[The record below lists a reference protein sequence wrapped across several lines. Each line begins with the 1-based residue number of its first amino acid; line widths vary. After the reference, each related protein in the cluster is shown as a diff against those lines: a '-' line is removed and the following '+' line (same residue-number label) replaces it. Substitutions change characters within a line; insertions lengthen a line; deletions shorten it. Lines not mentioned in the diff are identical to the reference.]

1 MPHMQC
7 HTWAAVI
14 FFVGVAG
21 ADDTFR
27 RWLSQLHFAAPSL
40 NVSTPFLPNA
50 SKIVFDAGNCTDLTI
65 GGVHIKDS
73 SNGPNLDFSLNVTDA
88 GVLCFLH
95 SSTAS
100 LTTEME
106 LKGIEFAASATITPF
121 VGQGVH
127 LPIGIALPVG
137 IAVSGCRLN
146 VPDVRLHFHALP
158 SSMARLEANKS
169 LVADALRESMRNLLC
184 RSIAELITERGS
196 TALKTISQSLV
207 DFMQVPPTP
216 ALPLVQEPVMD
227 WGSYPP
233 LLLGKAMLAERLKN
247 SGDAHRFDGL
257 QIPITGDFGIHVGMV
272 EIAGLRSL
280 QSPGM
285 SLGGGSGT
293 INASVAGQHLSVS
306 VASQLQVTSSPS
318 VPDLRQNLNLSIDF
332 TNFSLS
338 AQVLAML
345 SRRMFDSLSVEEL
358 QSPGCL
364 VACAKNATDPYY
376 NSLGLREAHIGLDG
390 LGLGLAAP
398 AGLAADLANAFDT
411 LVSALL
417 GGYLQTLM
425 RTANGMGAGF
435 FRTLPQMIW
444 PLLNQLAEDHPC
456 EELASHEFVVGE
468 PVQLALQLASV
479 SLAFVGL
486 AAGLTAEVIRRCKQQ
501 RLRPPATGTQ
511 DATFQDEHDAESNS
525 SMPTSSTK
533 QTPVTDGL
541 CLAMSGVPCGL
552 AIFYPF
558 AVLAVLCLF
567 LYADLSLGTSVD
579 LDIEAGEHRMT
590 FGSLF
595 SFSLIGTI
603 GGTWNAG
610 AYAISLLTLL
620 FSGIWPI
627 MKLFFLLCAWLLPSR
642 LLSESTRGRMLGLL
656 DTCGKYSFLD
666 SWFLVLCM
674 SAFSMKW
681 EGDGASLSVLTN
693 ARPAY
698 YMFLLATMLSLVLGN
713 IASWYHHSAK
723 PQPSA
728 AQLPSHPRNRRISL
742 GSYWR
747 SRGAQAAVASS
758 LLLCTVVIV
767 VGIFVSSF
775 QLNMAGLG
783 AKILFQEEMHEIS
796 YSLVSAGAS
805 LSASMPGDAGLMA
818 LETVF
823 LLLSAVVPVL
833 LLVALLLLWLLPLTA
848 SEQDG
853 LLYACHVMDAWSTLD
868 VFVITVIVAHG
879 EFTRLAARL
888 VATGSLAPAC
898 NLARDQFGASCMD
911 LGLELEPGFAAL
923 LVAGI
928 VVLLVPRAMQQLA
941 RSAAQVRDQLPSVKA
956 ADAEKDAGEP
966 ARPTFELEA
975 ADGSMTNGTGGASC
989 RVSVQ
994 MPSFGFDSFVPRASG
1009 NRGHLHSVVP

>member
-1 MPHMQC
+1 MPRMQC
-7 HTWAAVI
+7 HTWVAVT

-21 ADDTFR
+21 TDDMFR
-27 RWLSQLHFAAPSL
+27 RWLSQFGFAAPSL
-40 NVSTPFLPNA
+40 NVSTPFWPSA
-50 SKIVFDAGNCTDLTI
+50 SSIVFDAGNCTDLTI
-65 GGVHIKDS
+65 GGVRIKDS
-73 SNGPNLDFSLNVTDA
+73 SNGPNLDFTLNVTDT
-88 GVLCFLH
+88 GVRCLLQ
-95 SSTAS
+95 SRTAS
-100 LTTEME
+100 LTAEMG
-106 LKGIEFAASATITPF
+106 LKGISLAASAKITPF

-127 LPIGIALPVG
+127 LPIGIALPMG

-146 VPDVRLHFHALP
+146 VPEVMLQFHALP
-158 SSMARLEANKS
+158 SVVASLEANKS
-169 LVADALRESMRNLLC
+169 LVADALRASMRNLLC
-184 RSIAELITERGS
+184 GSIAELITERGA
-196 TALKTISQSLV
+196 TVLKTIAQSLV

-216 ALPLVQEPVMD
+216 ALPPVLEPVVD

-233 LLLGKAMLAERLKN
+233 LLLGKAMLAERLK
-247 SGDAHRFDGL
+247 SWGDAYRFEGL
-257 QIPITGDFGIHVGMV
+257 QIPVTGDFGIHVGMV
-272 EIAGLRSL
+272 EIAGLHSL
-280 QSPGM
+280 QISGI
-285 SLGGGSGT
+285 SLGGGNGT

-306 VASQLQVTSSPS
+306 VASQLQVTSSPL
-318 VPDLRQNLNLSIDF
+318 VPDLQQNLNLSIDF

-345 SRRMFDSLSVEEL
+345 SRRMFESLSVEEL

-364 VACAKNATDPYY
+364 IACAKNATDPYY
-376 NSLGLREAHIGLDG
+376 NSLGMRELHIGLDG

-398 AGLAADLANAFDT
+398 TGLAADLANAFDS

-417 GGYLQTLM
+417 GGYLQTLI

-435 FRTLPQMIW
+435 LLTLPQMIW
-444 PLLNQLAEDHPC
+444 PLLNHLAEDHPC
-456 EELASHEFVVGE
+456 EELASHDFVVGE
-468 PVQLALQLASV
+468 PVQLALQVASI

-486 AAGLTAEVIRRCKQQ
+486 VAGLTAEVIRRCKRQSP
-501 RLRPPATGTQ
+501 RSPGTGTQ
-511 DATFQDEHDAESNS
+511 DAACHEHDAESNS
-525 SMPTSSTK
+525 PMPTSSVN
-533 QTPVTDGL
+533 QTAATDGL

-552 AIFYPF
+552 AIVYPF

-579 LDIEAGEHRMT
+579 LEIEAGEHRMT

-627 MKLFFLLCAWLLPSR
+627 MKLFFLLGAWLLPSR
-642 LLSESTRGRMLGLL
+642 LLSVSTRGRMLGML
-656 DTCGKYSFLD
+656 DACGKYSFLD

-681 EGDGASLSVLTN
+681 EGGGASLSVLTN

-698 YMFLLATMLSLVLGN
+698 YMFLLATMLSLALGN
-713 IASWYHHSAK
+713 IASWYHHAAK
-723 PQPSA
+723 PRPSA
-728 AQLPSHPRNRRISL
+728 AKLPGQPQSRRVSL

-747 SRGAQAAVASS
+747 SRGAQAAVTIS
-758 LLLCTVVIV
+758 LFLCIVAVV
-767 VGIFVSSF
+767 VGTLVSSF

-783 AKILFQEEMHEIS
+783 AKVLFQEEKHEIS

-805 LSASMPGDAGLMA
+805 LTSSMAGDAGLMA

-823 LLLSAVVPVL
+823 LLLSAVVPVC

-853 LLYACHVMDAWSTLD
+853 LLYACHVMDAWSTLE
-868 VFVITVIVAHG
+868 VFVITVIVAHA

-898 NLARDQFGASCMD
+898 NLARDKFGASCMD
-911 LGLELEPGFAAL
+911 LGLELEPGFVAL
-923 LVAGI
+923 LVSGI
-928 VVLLVPRAMQQLA
+928 VALLVPRAVQHVAQ
-941 RSAAQVRDQLPSVKA
+941 SAVEVRNQPASVKA
-956 ADAEKDAGEP
+956 VDAEKDAGEP
-966 ARPTFELEA
+966 ARPTLELDA
-975 ADGSMTNGTGGASC
+975 ADGSMTNRTGGASC

-994 MPSFGFDSFVPRASG
+994 MPSFGVDSFVPRASG
-1009 NRGHLHSVVP
+1009 NGGHMQSVVP